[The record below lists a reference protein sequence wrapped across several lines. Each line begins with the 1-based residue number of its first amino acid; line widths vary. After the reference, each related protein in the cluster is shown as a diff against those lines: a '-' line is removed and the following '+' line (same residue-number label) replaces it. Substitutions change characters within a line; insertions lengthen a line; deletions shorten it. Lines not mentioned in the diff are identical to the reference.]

1 MLFFSKDSLVM
12 VWLWVIRIN
21 NFQGLFHYKFNS
33 SIKFKIEPDV
43 AKWKKRRVI
52 FNHGFHRE

>member
-21 NFQGLFHYKFNS
+21 NFQGLFHYKFES

-52 FNHGFHRE
+52 FNHRD